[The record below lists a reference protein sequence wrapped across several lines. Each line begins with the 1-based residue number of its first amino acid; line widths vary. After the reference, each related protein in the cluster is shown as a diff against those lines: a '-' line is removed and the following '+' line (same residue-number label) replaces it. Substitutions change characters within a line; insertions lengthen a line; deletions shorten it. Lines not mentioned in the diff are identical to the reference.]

1 MEQNGGGGGGGQ
13 GSRLKGVNDAVI
25 PLIDARKRKQAVKKK
40 KRTTKQ
46 NVTKDFR

>member
-25 PLIDARKRKQAVKKK
+25 PLIDARKKNRL
-40 KRTTKQ
+40 
-46 NVTKDFR
+46 